1 MSRLDFLKS
10 KLNTKFNPVIDDA
23 YKLHGKDVI
32 DDLLLKCQSSR
43 LISKA
48 QDLTAQNMV
57 MMLERIAEMPKESL
71 VYTNK
76 GSPISGF

>member
-57 MMLERIAEMPKESL
+57 MMLEQIAETPRDNL
-71 VYTNK
+71 VYTKK
-76 GSPISGF
+76 GASLNG